1 MKQEKQPGS
10 LREKL
15 VGMTLI
21 CWVLPIMIIVT
32 LAALLLNANYE
43 RNLRS
48 QLETDAVYAL
58 QRVEEKLNSVIES
71 SKAVSYDGVVR
82 AAYREY
88 QQDGDSVA
96 LYRKVNE
103 YLNQIYSREEVF

>member
-58 QRVEEKLNSVIES
+58 QRVERCRQ
-71 SKAVSYDGVVR
+71 SY
-82 AAYREY
+82 
-88 QQDGDSVA
+88 GDSP
-96 LYRKVNE
+96 
-103 YLNQIYSREEVF
+103 RESKRERRRFAQNAEPSA